1 MRFVAQLYC
10 PADDATENEAA
21 FHRTLYV
28 FACPTYCRSLDGP
41 SEKKRY
47 QLSSAVRVL
56 RCQLPKDNEFYP
68 PTGKVKRWNKHT
80 SAHWATVT
88 GNDRLNLCAVT
99 GQCSKGKCPKQK
111 RWFSDPAHQKEY
123 LRASK
128 HASNGGEINL
138 PSIYHESE
146 LVVEEEPEVPK
157 SESAESPTSASS
169 ALFPNKDIADADADL
184 EQSDLNALTGS
195 TSLAQA
201 ATGVTDPN
209 TLAFYAR
216 VAIGGEDNDVR
227 DQVLRYS
234 RWAEHSSG
242 GEQVEDTEKSG
253 GPLWISSNDLPDS
266 ATETEFPPKCEY
278 CGAPRKFEFQLMPQ
292 MLHYLLHSDKSGEG
306 GEQKGLSD
314 TDRAILLEAKSKIES
329 GAELPPG
336 FLEQHEAAIRKARN
350 ALLGAG
356 DRGNESSK
364 GGLDWGTVAVYTCTA
379 SCGDGSKVTDEM
391 GSYMEECGWVQPP
404 LD

>member
-10 PADDATENEAA
+10 PADETTENEAA

-28 FACPTYCRSLDGP
+28 FACPTCCRSLEE
-41 SEKKRY
+41 SAEKRRDK
-47 QLSSAVRVL
+47 LSSAVRVL
-56 RCQLPKDNEFYP
+56 RCQLPKDNDFYP
-68 PTGKVKRWNKHT
+68 STGKVKQWNKHT

-111 RWFSDPAHQKEY
+111 RWFSGPAFQKEY

-128 HASNGGEINL
+128 HVSNGGAINL

-146 LVVEEEPEVPK
+146 LVVEEEPEVTK
-157 SESAESPTSASS
+157 SEGAESPVGSPS
-169 ALFPNKDIADADADL
+169 ALFPNKDITDADADL

-216 VAIGGEDNDVR
+216 MAIGGEDNDVR

-234 RWAEHSSG
+234 RWAECTSG
-242 GEQVEDTEKSG
+242 GEEVEDIEKRG

-266 ATETEFPPKCEY
+266 ASETEFPPKCEY

-292 MLHYLLHSDKSGEG
+292 MLHYLLHSGESGE

-314 TDRAILLEAKSKIES
+314 TDRAILLEAKAKIES

-336 FLEQHEAAIRKARN
+336 FLEQHDAAIQNARN
-350 ALLGAG
+350 TLLGGG
-356 DRGNESSK
+356 DRDNESSK

-379 SCGDGSKVTDEM
+379 SCGDGSKVSDEL
-391 GSYMEECGWVQPP
+391 GSYMEERGWVQPP